1 MKLNE
6 SNVVFVNFHMRIH
19 STDFVFVLEI
29 EKRKFVRRMS
39 DTHSRTRTTTR
50 TRRRTRTKAMAGN
63 RGIGS
68 V

>member
-50 TRRRTRTKAMAGN
+50 RRTRTKAMAGN